1 MYPQPDYNIYP
12 TLLDA
17 WWKFQNTKLED
28 FFYQDEQGW
37 HLNYN
42 EADGTYHYSQEEMD
56 ALLEQELIDKINRV
70 PTEPSEAAS
79 KGTIFN
85 EIVDCINARHGTV
98 VKDWFI
104 ASARGFNDFVE
115 KVFGAK
121 VNVNNENAVD
131 SFVLMDK
138 EQREIIEPYYA
149 TIARIG
155 GKPFIYGSID
165 GFEFYFDAAFCKDI
179 ANYFRGA
186 MCQYYTSAEIETRY
200 GTVRLYGWIDELR
213 KNMVYD
219 LKTTKRYEFGNY
231 AHYWQR
237 HVYPYCL
244 IESGD
249 CKTIKGFEFTVIK
262 WTGGTKYNPLLTGE
276 MYKEYYTYDH
286 CESSALIRQECE
298 RFIEW
303 LEANKD
309 KITDKK
315 IFGEI

>member
-1 MYPQPDYNIYP
+1 MRPDIHYKIYP

-17 WWKFQNTKLED
+17 WWKFQNQRLED
-28 FFYQDEQGW
+28 FFYQDEQGGW
-37 HLNYN
+37 HINYN
-42 EADGTYHYSQEEMD
+42 EQTGEYHYSQEEMD

-85 EIVDCINARHGTV
+85 EVVDCIIEHRACHREGWTVFSGKDIADFFNKKFGVQLLRH
-98 VKDWFI
+98 KDDPKQ
-104 ASARGFNDFVE
+104 DFMVYKKGDE
-115 KVFGAK
+115 
-121 VNVNNENAVD
+121 
-131 SFVLMDK
+131 SYLM
-138 EQREIIEPYYA
+138 PYYG
-149 TIARIG
+149 IFEKID
-155 GKPFIYGSID
+155 KPFIYGALD
-165 GFEFYFDAAFCKDI
+165 GFDFYFDANFCKQV
-179 ANYFRGA
+179 AAYFAGA
-186 MCQYYTSAEIETRY
+186 LPQYYIEAVMPVRY
-200 GTVRLYGWIDELR
+200 GNVLLYGWIDELR
-213 KNMVYD
+213 KDVVYD

-249 CKTIKGFEFTVIK
+249 SKAIKGFEFTVVK
-262 WTGGTKYNPLLTGE
+262 WAGGTKYNPVISGE

-303 LEANKD
+303 LDANRD

-315 IFGEI
+315 IFNEQ

>member
-1 MYPQPDYNIYP
+1 MRPNIHYKIYP

-17 WWKFQNTKLED
+17 WWKFQNQRLED
-28 FFYQDEQGW
+28 FFYQDEQGGW

-85 EIVDCINARHGTV
+85 EVVDCIIERRGCHREGWTV
-98 VKDWFI
+98 ESV
-104 ASARGFNDFVE
+104 A
-115 KVFGAK
+115 
-121 VNVNNENAVD
+121 D
-131 SFVLMDK
+131 SQGNK
-138 EQREIIEPYYA
+138 S
-149 TIARIG
+149 TIHAA
-155 GKPFIYGSID
+155 ID
-165 GFEFYFDAAFCKDI
+165 GFDFMFDAAFCKQV
-179 ANYFRGA
+179 AAYFAGA
-186 MCQYYTSAEIETRY
+186 LPQYYIEAVMPVRY
-200 GTVRLYGWIDELR
+200 GNVLLYGWIDELR
-213 KNMVYD
+213 KDVVYD

-249 CKTIKGFEFTVIK
+249 SKAIKGFEFTVIK
-262 WTGGTKYNPLLTGE
+262 WAGRGKAITGE
-276 MYKEYYTYDH
+276 MFKEYYTYDH
-286 CESSALIRQECE
+286 PESSALIRQECE

-309 KITDKK
+309 RITDKK
-315 IFGEI
+315 IFGEE